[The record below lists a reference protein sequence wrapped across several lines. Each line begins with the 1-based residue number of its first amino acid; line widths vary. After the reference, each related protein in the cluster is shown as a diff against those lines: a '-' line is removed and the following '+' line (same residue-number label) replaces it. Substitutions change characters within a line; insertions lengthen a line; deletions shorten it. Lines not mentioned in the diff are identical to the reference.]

1 MLAKVQL
8 CREKAVMLSASNFAR
23 LTVYFFLLAELMS
36 CGNLTP
42 LGINGSL
49 LSLGLNVTA
58 IR

>member
-1 MLAKVQL
+1 
-8 CREKAVMLSASNFAR
+8 MLSASNFAR